1 MFQLKPYV
9 SYKVSDVTRPKWTAQ
24 DLFDATYA
32 TKVTDDFNNK
42 KLDVDKVT
50 GSVKMLKSEDN

>member
-1 MFQLKPYV
+1 
-9 SYKVSDVTRPKWTAQ
+9 
-24 DLFDATYA
+24 LFDATYA